1 MKVLIKSKL
10 FRVCGY
16 TTPESMRDP
25 NRENSMRKKVAFMV
39 VLNLA
44 IVSYCVGLYFQGHS
58 MQRVLVIFLLSAT
71 LLNVVAQISWKS
83 ELKRKNRRDVA

>member
-58 MQRVLVIFLLSAT
+58 MQRVLAFGDFAERGRSNILEVSA
-71 LLNVVAQISWKS
+71 QM
-83 ELKRKNRRDVA
+83 

>member
-44 IVSYCVGLYFQGHS
+44 IVSYCVGLYFRAIQCS
-58 MQRVLVIFLLSAT
+58 AFLLSAT

-83 ELKRKNRRDVA
+83 ALKRKNRRDVA